1 MKNMIIDNQ
10 KINRK
15 TELEK
20 VCDKLYKVEKTKNYK
35 EFYAFIKTTRL
46 PFIPCHEKN
55 TETVYQECFRILH
68 RIGEISIPVSVALSM
83 HYYILASLSSFP
95 FPKKSIQ
102 YWKREV
108 LLKKIEKEQILIAN
122 TGSVRTFKEVS
133 GNKDIVAQKER
144 NFYIINGRA
153 PYMSLSG
160 VADYLVF
167 TATLTNETKAVF
179 FLPANDDKIEFED
192 AVFGDTMKG
201 SFTKSVTFKNLVV
214 SSTNVIKLDT
224 TNEDGCELLIYQRS
238 WFQALVPGSY
248 LGAAFCV
255 ILHLKAFSQKKIKN
269 DKKLSESENFLDSL
283 GELMIKYKTGYMLCE
298 NAGTIIANFEKGNK
312 TSLEKI
318 FEASVVAKYFSTHFS
333 EEIINKTRYVM
344 GSKFLSPNSLT
355 NKIYKEIVYGVLQP
369 MTDIDIKE
377 HFSKSVMKNKSYDFL

>member
-1 MKNMIIDNQ
+1 MIIDHQ
-10 KINRK
+10 KVNKK
-15 TELEK
+15 TELDK
-20 VCDKLYKVEKTKNYK
+20 VCDKLYEVEKTKNYK
-35 EFYAFIKTTRL
+35 EFYAFIKTTKL

-55 TETVYQECFRILH
+55 IETVYQECFGVLH
-68 RIGEISIPVSVALSM
+68 KIGKISIPVSVALSM

-95 FPKKSIQ
+95 FSKKSMQ
-102 YWKREV
+102 YWKREA

-133 GNKDIVAQKER
+133 GNKGIVAQKER
-144 NFYIINGRA
+144 NRYIINGRA

-167 TATLTNETKAVF
+167 TATLTKGTKAVF
-179 FLPANDDKIEFED
+179 FLPANDDKIKFEN
-192 AVFGDTMKG
+192 AAFGDTMKG
-201 SFTKSVTFKNLVV
+201 SFTKSVIFKNLIV
-214 SSTNVIKLDT
+214 SSTNVIKLDN
-224 TNEDGCELLIYQRS
+224 TNEERCELLIYQRS
-238 WFQALVPGSY
+238 WFQALVPASY

-269 DKKLSESENFLDSL
+269 DKKLCESDHFLNSL

-298 NAGTIIANFEKGNK
+298 HAGTTIANFEKGNK
-312 TSLEKI
+312 ASLEKI
-318 FEASVVAKYFSTHFS
+318 FETSVGAKYFSTHFS
-333 EEIINKTRYVM
+333 EEIINKARYIM
-344 GSKFLSPNSLT
+344 GSEFLSSNSLT

-377 HFSKSVMKNKSYDFL
+377 HFGKSLLM

>member
-1 MKNMIIDNQ
+1 MIIDNQ
-10 KINRK
+10 EVNRK

-20 VCDKLYKVEKTKNYK
+20 VCDKLYEVEKTKNYK

-55 TETVYQECFRILH
+55 TETVYQECFRVLH

-83 HYYILASLSSFP
+83 HYYILASFSSFP
-95 FPKKSIQ
+95 FSKKSIQ

-122 TGSVRTFKEVS
+122 TGSVRTFKDTS
-133 GNKDIVAQKER
+133 GNKGIVAQKEKD
-144 NFYIINGRA
+144 FYVINGRA
-153 PYMSLSG
+153 SYMSLSG

-167 TATLTNETKAVF
+167 TATLTKGTKAVF
-179 FLPANDDKIEFED
+179 FLPANDDKIKFED
-192 AVFGDTMKG
+192 AAFGDTMKG
-201 SFTKSVTFKNLVV
+201 SFTKSVTFKNLIV

-224 TNEDGCELLIYQRS
+224 IDEERCELLIYQRS

-255 ILHLKAFSQKKIKN
+255 ISHLKAFSQKKIRN

-298 NAGTIIANFEKGNK
+298 NAGTTIANFEKGNK
-312 TSLEKI
+312 SSLEKI

-333 EEIINKTRYVM
+333 EDIINKARYIM

-377 HFSKSVMKNKSYDFL
+377 HFGRSLINNAKR